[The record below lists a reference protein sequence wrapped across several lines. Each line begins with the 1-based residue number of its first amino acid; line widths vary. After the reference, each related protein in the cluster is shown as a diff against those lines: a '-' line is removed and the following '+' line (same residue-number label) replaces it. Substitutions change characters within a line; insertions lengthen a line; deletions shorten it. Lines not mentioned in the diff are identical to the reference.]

1 MSKSEAICT
10 TPTST
15 SPDLEARVIRKVAW
29 RLIPF
34 LCLLYVC
41 NLLDR
46 GNVGFAR
53 IDMQE
58 ALHIEPWV
66 FDFARP
72 MMDDDAQIRKWVFD
86 WGIGLFY
93 FGYLLFE
100 VPSNLLLRRT
110 GARRWI
116 ARIMITWGL
125 VTCAT
130 MAVRGLWDFFLVRIL
145 LGVAEAGF
153 FPGIVLYL
161 SFWFPARQRAAVMAY
176 FMAANAIAA
185 FISNPLS
192 GAIVQYMDGVAGI
205 EGWRWIFLL
214 EGLPSV
220 VIGFTV
226 FYLLTDR
233 PEEARWLDDDE
244 RNWLVER
251 MRREEQY
258 RQQRHGSNLLGA
270 MVDWRVWLLIA
281 LYFTVALG
289 SNAASAHFPQLLK
302 GQFQEMIAAS
312 RFHAHDKLLV
322 GLLSALPPACGFVGM
337 ILYSIHSDRT
347 GERRVHVA
355 VAAFVAA
362 AGWALAAVSS
372 SPWLVLAG
380 FCLAQTGML
389 CMLPTFWAL
398 PTSFLSGVAAA
409 GGIALINSLGNV
421 GGLLGAPVLGMFG
434 LWSLVAA
441 LGVGGV
447 LALCV
452 RHDPTLDRGLVGDRP
467 HGPGDR

>member
-1 MSKSEAICT
+1 MPESETVLAG
-10 TPTST
+10 SRAGDAEL
-15 SPDLEARVIRKVAW
+15 SARVFRSVGW

-41 NLLDR
+41 NLIDR

-53 IDMQE
+53 LDMQE
-58 ALHIEPWV
+58 ALSIDRWV
-66 FDFARP
+66 IDLLRP
-72 MMDDDAQIRKWVFD
+72 TMEDDLAIRKWVFD

-100 VPSNLLLRRT
+100 VPSNLLLRRM

-130 MAVRGLWDFFLVRIL
+130 MFVRGMWDFFLVRIL

-161 SFWFPARQRAAVMAY
+161 SYWFPARQRARVMAY

-185 FISNPLS
+185 FLSNPLS
-192 GAIVQYMDGVAGI
+192 GAIMQYTDGLGGLS
-205 EGWRWIFLL
+205 GWRWLFLL

-220 VIGFTV
+220 LLGVLV
-226 FYLLTDR
+226 FWLLTDR
-233 PEEARWLDDDE
+233 PEEASWLHDDE
-244 RNWLVER
+244 RRWLVER
-251 MRREEQY
+251 MNWEEQY
-258 RQQRHGSNLLGA
+258 RRERHGSDLLRA
-270 MVDWRVWLLIA
+270 MVDGRVWLLIG

-302 GQFQEMIAAS
+302 EHFE
-312 RFHAHDKLLV
+312 
-322 GLLSALPPACGFVGM
+322 GLSKFRLGLQAALPPACGFIGM

-347 GERRVHVA
+347 GERRGHVA

-362 AGWALAAVSS
+362 VGWALSAVSE
-372 SPWLVLAG
+372 SPWLVLLG

-409 GGIALINSLGNV
+409 GGIALINSVGNV

-434 LWSLVAA
+434 LWAMVGA
-441 LGVGGV
+441 LCLGGI

-452 RHDPTLDRGLVGDRP
+452 RHDPTLDRR
-467 HGPGDR
+467 